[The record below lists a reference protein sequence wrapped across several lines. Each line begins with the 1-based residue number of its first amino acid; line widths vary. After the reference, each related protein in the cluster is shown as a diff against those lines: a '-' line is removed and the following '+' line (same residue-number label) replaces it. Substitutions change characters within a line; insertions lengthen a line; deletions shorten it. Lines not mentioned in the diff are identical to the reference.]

1 LACNFG
7 LPLNFVRLFAVKDV
21 MGSYREAPN
30 VTTATY
36 GPTQVSG
43 VHQNPTQPAP
53 YLDDAAS
60 ESLVGSV
67 PLEALTAHY
76 QPLVALSTGKTF
88 GFEALA
94 YCAAE
99 GLDNREEL
107 FARAAFEKRVG
118 ELGRVVRAA
127 AFAECPSIPVFVGV
141 HPHELKESWL
151 IRPDDPI
158 CSHDAEV
165 FLQIAQTAYSPRCMH
180 VLSEVASR
188 SGIALVLDDFGGL
201 SSLRQLV
208 ELSPAFVKLTYEL
221 VHEIDRAPRKR
232 RVVDAIVQ
240 MCLDL
245 GAQVVA
251 KGIETERE
259 ARALAECGVG
269 YGQGPL
275 MGPASARPGVS
286 HWPGPR

>member
-1 LACNFG
+1 LACTFG
-7 LPLNFVRLFAVKDV
+7 LQLNFARLFAVKNV
-21 MGSYREAPN
+21 MGSYSEAPN
-30 VTTATY
+30 PPTPTY

-53 YLDDAAS
+53 YLDDASS
-60 ESLVGSV
+60 ESLGSV
-67 PLEALTAHY
+67 PLDAMTAHY
-76 QPLVALSTGKTF
+76 QPIVALSTGKTF
-88 GFEALA
+88 GFEAFA

-165 FLQIAQTAYSPRCMH
+165 FLQIAQANYSPRCMH
-180 VLSEVASR
+180 VLNEVSSR
-188 SGIALVLDDFGGL
+188 SGIALVLDEFGGM
-201 SSLRQLV
+201 SSLEQLI
-208 ELSPAFVKLTYEL
+208 ELNPAFVKLAWEL
-221 VHEIDRAPRKR
+221 VHDIDRAPRKR

-251 KGIETERE
+251 KGIESERE
-259 ARALAECGVG
+259 ARVLVECGVG
-269 YGQGPL
+269 YGEGPL
-275 MGPASARPGVS
+275 LGTPSARPGVS
-286 HWPGPR
+286 RWPGPR